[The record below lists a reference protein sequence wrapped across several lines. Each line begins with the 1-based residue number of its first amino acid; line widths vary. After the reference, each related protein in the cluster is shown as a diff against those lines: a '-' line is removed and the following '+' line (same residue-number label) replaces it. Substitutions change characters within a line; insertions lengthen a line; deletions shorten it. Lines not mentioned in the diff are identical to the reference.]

1 MTDEMLSA
9 SVAVDPMTL
18 VHPDLMPMM
27 PLIQQMMAA
36 APPPSI
42 ELMIKG
48 QGCAERP
55 AARAGRHA
63 RSASSASFQDR
74 PGRPTSGSMSSTV
87 RPAPQ
92 GPASSTCTAAAMVSV
107 GAAHDYVG
115 HIQPMAAALDCVIVT
130 VDYRLAPETGYPG
143 SLEDNYTALRWAH
156 DNADEIGLDRDRI
169 ALLGESAGG
178 GHAAALAILARDRG
192 EIPLV
197 AQVLLYPMLDDRTGV
212 TAPVPPHIGTFIWTP
227 ASNRLGWTALLGRA
241 PGGPDTPMGAAPAR
255 VEDLTGLP
263 PTFIG
268 VGALDLFVNED
279 IEYARRLLDA
289 GVSTELVVVP
299 GAFHAFDLVS
309 PQAAVCRT
317 FTAAKLEALRRAFGS
332 SA

>member
-9 SVAVDPMTL
+9 SVAVDPITL

-42 ELMIKG
+42 ELMVRG
-48 QGCAERP
+48 RAPNALLPVP
-55 AARAGRHA
+55 AATPPCVEHFIPGPDGAPDLRVYVINGQAG
-63 RSASSASFQDR
+63 ASR
-74 PGRPTSGSMSSTV
+74 PGIVHMHGGGYVM
-87 RPAPQ
+87 
-92 GPASSTCTAAAMVSV
+92 

-115 HIQPMAAALDCVIVT
+115 HIQPIAAALDCVIVT

-212 TAPVPPHIGTFIWTP
+212 TAPVPAHIGTFIWTP
-227 ASNRLGWTALLGRA
+227 ESNRLGWTALLGRA
-241 PGGPDTPMGAAPAR
+241 PGGPETPTGAAPAR

-268 VGALDLFVNED
+268 VGGLDLLRQRGHRIRPPPD
-279 IEYARRLLDA
+279 RRRGLHRTRRRPRRLPRLRPGLAA
-289 GVSTELVVVP
+289 GGGLQGVH
-299 GAFHAFDLVS
+299 GGKA
-309 PQAAVCRT
+309 
-317 FTAAKLEALRRAFGS
+317 
-332 SA
+332 